1 MEETPSFDIN
11 NFHTDYKAAV
21 LAAELV
27 EAGFDINRLFIWPSG
42 SARRNFSKD
51 VLSVEWYAPDGGY
64 KDYLCIKSSREGLY
78 DMLPEGLFHASVPY
92 SSTRTTEELIDQ
104 IKLHKEQE
112 KQARK
117 FFLPL
122 EAEINMFRV
131 LIELHEN
138 KIDKKNIYNDLVEI
152 FRPGWEIF
160 ELLDQQQ
167 ANIFLHLIPLLHQAK
182 GDLAR
187 LEQVA
192 GLMLG
197 WPVRVATGM
206 AGVYCSGGDE
216 NGLRGFVEK
225 DMMNY
230 VEKSLSGFT
239 EKNPQS
245 YVERSSGG
253 FVEKNLSGFYVER
266 KVNGHTFYG
275 SILGESK
282 LGIDL
287 VAGNTFLEGDEEVTI
302 TIGPVSAADALKLMP
317 GERLAQVMKW
327 LVGYFVPGD
336 VSTRMSVEIAD
347 KKMKLEESILG
358 YTAFI

>member
-51 VLSVEWYAPDGGY
+51 VLNVEWYAPDGGY
-64 KDYLCIKSSREGLY
+64 KNYLCIKSSREGLY

-167 ANIFLHLIPLLHQAK
+167 ANIFLHLIPLLHEAK
-182 GDLAR
+182 GDLVR
-187 LEQVA
+187 LEQVVT
-192 GLMLG
+192 LMLG
-197 WPVRVATGM
+197 WPVKVTTGM
-206 AGVYCSGGDE
+206 AGVWLGD
-216 NGLRGFVEK
+216 G
-225 DMMNY
+225 
-230 VEKSLSGFT
+230 
-239 EKNPQS
+239 
-245 YVERSSGG
+245 
-253 FVEKNLSGFYVER
+253 
-266 KVNGHTFYG
+266 G

-302 TIGPVSAADALKLMP
+302 TIGPVSVTDALQLMP
-317 GERLAQVMKW
+317 GERLEQVVKW

-336 VSTRMSVEIAD
+336 VSTRMEVEIIN
-347 KKMKLEESILG
+347 KEMKLEESILG

>member
-27 EAGFDINRLFIWPSG
+27 EGGFDINRLFIWPSG

-167 ANIFLHLIPLLHQAK
+167 ANIFLHLIPLLHEAK
-182 GDLAR
+182 GDLVR
-187 LEQVA
+187 LQQVVA
-192 GLMLG
+192 LMLG
-197 WPVRVATGM
+197 WPVRVTTGM
-206 AGVYCSGGDE
+206 AGVCFSGD
-216 NGLRGFVEK
+216 
-225 DMMNY
+225 
-230 VEKSLSGFT
+230 S
-239 EKNPQS
+239 
-245 YVERSSGG
+245 
-253 FVEKNLSGFYVER
+253 
-266 KVNGHTFYG
+266 G

-282 LGIDL
+282 LSIDL

-302 TIGPVSAADALKLMP
+302 TIGPVSATDALQLIP
-317 GERLAQVMKW
+317 GERLEQVVKW

-336 VSTRMSVEIAD
+336 VSTRMEVEIIN
-347 KKMKLEESILG
+347 KEMKLEESILG
-358 YTAFI
+358 YTAFL